1 MLTTLRQRIAKD
13 ESGFTLIELL
23 VVLIIIGV
31 LLAIAVPSYLGF
43 KERAEKRASA
53 SNVRSAIPA
62 AEAFYGDQSPNSYTG
77 ISVASLKSTVDQ
89 GIKLNTA
96 VAKTN
101 VVAGDAYCLSSKVGS
116 WWGYV
121 QGPGGDTLNSN
132 AVADPCA

>member
-1 MLTTLRQRIAKD
+1 MLTNLRQRIAKD

-96 VAKTN
+96 VDKNSGAN
-101 VVAGDAYCLSSKVGS
+101 YCLSSKVGS

-121 QGPGGDTLNSN
+121 NGPGGDTQNTN
-132 AVADPCA
+132 QAADPCA

>member
-1 MLTTLRQRIAKD
+1 MLTSLKQRIARD

-62 AEAFYGDQSPNSYTG
+62 AEAYYGDQSPNSYTG
-77 ISVASLKSTVDQ
+77 ISVPGLKTTVDQ

-96 VAKTN
+96 NATN
-101 VVAGDAYCLSSKVGS
+101 NGLGYCLSSKVGS

-121 QGPGGDTLNSN
+121 NGPGGDVLNTN
-132 AVADPCA
+132 QAADPCP

>member
-1 MLTTLRQRIAKD
+1 MLTSLKQRIARD

-77 ISVASLKSTVDQ
+77 ISVNALQTTVDQ

-96 VAKTN
+96 ADKVGGTK
-101 VVAGDAYCLSSKVGS
+101 YCLSSKVGS

-121 QGPGGDTLNSN
+121 NGPGGDVLNTN
-132 AVADPCA
+132 QAADPCA